1 MQNTYRQIGSI
12 FTLLFSLCF
21 AACRPAD
28 DGLSEY
34 HFQMESFFEQLSHLG
49 DSLDALDP
57 EAPESA
63 ALMLHYLDE
72 IAVLVHDMASYEV
85 PDFFPGVADLAEQA
99 DLHMMDAV
107 SLYHEAYEAPVFN
120 ENIADAAYEYYER
133 ANLRLHYIADIL
145 RGDIPED
152 IFEVPD
158 EEWDTIF

>member
-1 MQNTYRQIGSI
+1 MSNIQRPLHTIIIILFFIG
-12 FTLLFSLCF
+12 L
-21 AACRPAD
+21 AACRQKD
-28 DGLSEY
+28 NGLGEY
-34 HFQMESFFEQLSHLG
+34 HFQMESFYEQLSHLG

-57 EAPESA
+57 EATEST

-85 PDFFPGVADLAEQA
+85 PDYFPGVADLAQQA
-99 DLHMMDAV
+99 DLHMTDAV

-120 ENIADAAYEYYER
+120 ENTADAAFEHYER

-152 IFEVPD
+152 IFEPD
-158 EEWDTIF
+158 DDGGL